1 MYLAD
6 SDTRRQTQD
15 RQDELDFV
23 ERVWQDVKPAR
34 GHHPSL
40 EEIKSRGEDDGRR
53 LQEGWARVDRLDAE
67 DLSSTV
73 QKANKAGQQV
83 RARAARE
90 NTRTSYVWETTL
102 LGSRGK

>member
-34 GHHPSL
+34 GHHSGL

-53 LQEGWARVDRLDAE
+53 LQEGWA
-67 DLSSTV
+67 
-73 QKANKAGQQV
+73 
-83 RARAARE
+83 
-90 NTRTSYVWETTL
+90 
-102 LGSRGK
+102 